1 MRDTDM
7 VPIKAF
13 WKKLSGPVKI
23 GIIFGSLG
31 ALLTVIGLIR
41 QGNLH
46 PLSILLGI
54 LLPGLAWGVV
64 SWAIALAVVEVESE

>member
-1 MRDTDM
+1 MRSL
-7 VPIKAF
+7 
-13 WKKLSGPVKI
+13 WSKLSGPVKI
-23 GIIFGSLG
+23 GLVFGFIG

-54 LLPGLAWGVV
+54 LLPGLTWGVV
-64 SWAIALAVVEVESE
+64 SWAIALAVVEVEKE

>member
-1 MRDTDM
+1 M
-7 VPIKAF
+7 KSL
-13 WKKLSGPVKI
+13 WKKLSGPVKV
-23 GIIFGSLG
+23 GLIFGFLG

-64 SWAIALAVVEVESE
+64 SWAIALAVVEVEEE